1 LNFSQLPRLRENQT
15 WPVDQGT
22 DVKRQAA
29 SLAVILKLIAEFSS
43 KYYIRREWG
52 LRRVR
57 AFSHKGRV
65 DHRPAHGAWSSELA
79 KGGEDPKQYEQNLI
93 HILLEVSQSTS
104 APTLLSVSA
113 RSCTTI
119 CDNRPEKR
127 SALKRT
133 VHLNAP
139 SLDYD
144 LNKVRSDTAAAC
156 KIIAPLPCSVLSSGK
171 ERCHMAKDKQQ
182 KHSVAERKAASAKMK
197 RKEFEKELAKLQV
210 ELTRLQTWVQATG
223 ARIIVVFEGRDTA
236 GKGGVISRI
245 TSRTSPRVYRHVAL
259 PAPSDREK
267 TQVYP
272 QRYIAHFPA
281 AGEIILFDRSW
292 YNRAGVERVMG
303 FCTEQEAERFLLVTP
318 AIEREMVVQNG
329 IILRKYFLDISQDE
343 QRRRFEARIKDPLKH
358 WKLSPMDIESV
369 RRWWDYTAAYQ
380 RMIEATHTPEA
391 PWYIVP
397 ADDKRRARLNLI
409 RHLLDS
415 IPYKKVHA
423 DLPKI
428 PKSQLRPKGATESLG
443 PGVPI
448 PSHY

>member
-1 LNFSQLPRLRENQT
+1 
-15 WPVDQGT
+15 
-22 DVKRQAA
+22 
-29 SLAVILKLIAEFSS
+29 
-43 KYYIRREWG
+43 
-52 LRRVR
+52 
-57 AFSHKGRV
+57 
-65 DHRPAHGAWSSELA
+65 
-79 KGGEDPKQYEQNLI
+79 
-93 HILLEVSQSTS
+93 
-104 APTLLSVSA
+104 
-113 RSCTTI
+113 
-119 CDNRPEKR
+119 
-127 SALKRT
+127 
-133 VHLNAP
+133 
-139 SLDYD
+139 
-144 LNKVRSDTAAAC
+144 
-156 KIIAPLPCSVLSSGK
+156 
-171 ERCHMAKDKQQ
+171 MAKDKHQ
-182 KHSVAERKAASAKMK
+182 KHSVAGGKAASTKIR
-197 RKEFEKELAKLQV
+197 RKEFERELAKLQI

-245 TSRTSPRVYRHVAL
+245 TTRTSARVYRHVAL

-303 FCTEQEAERFLLVTP
+303 FCTEEEAERFLLVTP

-343 QRRRFEARIKDPLKH
+343 QRRRFEARIKDPVKH

-380 RMIEATHTPEA
+380 RMIEATHTPDA

-415 IPYKKVHA
+415 IPYKKVHT

-428 PKSQLRPKGATESLG
+428 PKSQPRPKGATETLSAG
-443 PGVPI
+443 ERI
-448 PSHY
+448 PSRY